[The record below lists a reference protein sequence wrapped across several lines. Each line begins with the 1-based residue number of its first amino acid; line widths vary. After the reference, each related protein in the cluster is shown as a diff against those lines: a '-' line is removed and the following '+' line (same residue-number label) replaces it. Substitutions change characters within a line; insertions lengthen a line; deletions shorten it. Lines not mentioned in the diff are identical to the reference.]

1 VTSDIGMDMVST
13 SPPFSTGAGYVILV
27 AREVSGLSQRT
38 LAIRMWTSQPT
49 VAKLETGSR
58 MPTVRTLMRAATAA
72 GLELVLG
79 LRDPDSDPPLP
90 GELADF
96 VLLGALRFE
105 PHDGLADFIVIREPG
120 PFVGPRD

>member
-1 VTSDIGMDMVST
+1 VTSDIGMGKVST
-13 SPPFSTGAGYVILV
+13 SLPSSTGAGYVILV

-38 LAIRMWTSQPT
+38 LAMRMRTSQPM

-72 GLELVLG
+72 GLQLVLG

-96 VLLGALRFE
+96 VVLGALRFE
-105 PHDGLADFIVIREPG
+105 PLDGLADFVVIREPG
-120 PFVGPRD
+120 PFVGPPD